1 MGNLGRDIKMRSF
14 FVIALALAI
23 AFVGIASANPIIGNP
38 ILDCTK
44 VAGELSKV
52 ISDCSAANPDD
63 TTAILECVEEAIE
76 TTADVIK
83 CVCELIATFE
93 GVDAA
98 ACKA

>member
-1 MGNLGRDIKMRSF
+1 LQPF
-14 FVIALALAI
+14 
-23 AFVGIASANPIIGNP
+23 
-38 ILDCTK
+38 
-44 VAGELSKV
+44 
-52 ISDCSAANPDD
+52 
-63 TTAILECVEEAIE
+63 AILECVEEAIE